1 MELTNFSLYYKNS
14 IDEKALGAIA
24 FSRRTD
30 SFRGFHI
37 HDFDTNMVVVY
48 EEKQLE
54 PTVRH
59 YKIWGERCQTVS
71 VGLEDMERKLVEG
84 DDLLLK
90 CLLEGD
96 IIKDSN
102 GRLAQLRGD
111 FLRFEGPVKEEKL
124 FKAFAR
130 FLQNYLEAKAH
141 MRQDHFL
148 DAYQSIMAGLH
159 HWAEIELVERGI
171 HPESVV
177 WDQITGLNTPVRKL
191 YEELTESKETLG
203 QRIELVLI
211 ACEFSISSKMADCTI
226 LLLRIL
232 RSRKQPWTIQE
243 LMEHPML
250 EKVRYELPL
259 VLRKL
264 VYRSLVKEVGYLK
277 ESGKFGCEQIRYS
290 AE

>member
-14 IDEKALGAIA
+14 IDEKALGAFA
-24 FSRRTD
+24 FSRRND

-37 HDFDTNMVVVY
+37 HDFDMNMVVVY

-54 PTVRH
+54 PSVRH
-59 YKIWGERCQTVS
+59 YIIRGERCQTVS

-102 GRLAQLRGD
+102 GCLARLRGD
-111 FLRFEGPVKEEKL
+111 FLRFEGPAKEEKL

-141 MRQDHFL
+141 VRQGHFL
-148 DAYQSIMAGLH
+148 DAYQSIMACLH

-191 YEELTESKETLG
+191 YEELTESRETLA
-203 QRIELVLI
+203 QRIELVLL
-211 ACEFSISSKMADCTI
+211 ACEFYISSKMADCTVV
-226 LLLRIL
+226 LLRIL

-243 LMEHPML
+243 LMEHPLL
-250 EKVRYELPL
+250 ENVQDELPL

-264 VYRSLVKEVGYLK
+264 VYRSLVKEIGYLK
-277 ESGKFGCEQIRYS
+277 ESGKFGCEQIRYC